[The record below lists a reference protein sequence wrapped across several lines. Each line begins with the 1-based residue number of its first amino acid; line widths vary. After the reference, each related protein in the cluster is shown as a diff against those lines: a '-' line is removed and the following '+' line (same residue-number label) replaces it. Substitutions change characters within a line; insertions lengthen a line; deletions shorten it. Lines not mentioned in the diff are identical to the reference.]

1 MLAGYPNLETV
12 IWAQEEPKNMG
23 AWRSVRHRL
32 EDVLPP
38 GVELRYEGRPSQ
50 AAPSEGYPKAHQDE
64 QARIVRASLGLRA
77 EEEAP
82 EAVLEPV
89 AEGD

>member
-1 MLAGYPNLETV
+1 
-12 IWAQEEPKNMG
+12 MG

-50 AAPSEGYPKAHQDE
+50 AAPSEGYPKAHQEE
-64 QARIVRASLGLRA
+64 QTRIVTAALGLGA
-77 EEEAP
+77 EDEAP
-82 EAVLEPV
+82 EAVLESAV
-89 AEGD
+89 EVD